1 MLTQADPELVSPC
14 GVCLLG
20 CSIVPNIGYMAIRV
34 EDCAIALANSV
45 ASSDGVAGGRDRE
58 RRATVVTIANSTII
72 IGDNNV
78 HNPVTG
84 RSAPITTK
92 YYVVQNCNHARH
104 AEGIYLGRGNLLELI
119 CEKVAGMINVDR
131 QPLVDAR
138 VRRARDLD
146 HARYLWRAYH
156 GQAGRPPPVF
166 DHRADID
173 I

>member
-1 MLTQADPELVSPC
+1 MLTQADPELASPC
-14 GVCLLG
+14 GVRLLG

-45 ASSDGVAGGRDRE
+45 GGARGQQDRE

-78 HNPVTG
+78 HNPVSG

-92 YYVVQNCNHARH
+92 YYVVQNCNHARQ

-119 CEKVAGMINVDR
+119 CEKVAGFINVDR

-146 HARYLWRAYH
+146 HAQYLWRAYH